1 MIPGDLLSWA
11 YDGFQ
16 ALAKTGTASALM
28 QGVYSGLMVVTSFLI
43 KLYVCAVCFL
53 LLLDFKQFFGLSW
66 KSTLLHQ
73 LLTFVVG
80 ILIVVGVTILASALV
95 YNDFSGF
102 ENWVS
107 IVIGILLIAHGFYFA
122 NQYLKKN
129 KELVPR
135 SVINSCKVAMLSI
148 FLMDKVKIEDE
159 GSFILFLANIL
170 LILIYAIVSVGLSLL
185 PVVVYKKYHKTWLA
199 LLSLSAILL
208 LVVLVV

>member
-1 MIPGDLLSWA
+1 M
-11 YDGFQ
+11 
-16 ALAKTGTASALM
+16 
-28 QGVYSGLMVVTSFLI
+28 
-43 KLYVCAVCFL
+43 FL